1 MVSYDCPMFYTAIGS
16 SAIEDWE
23 PTGISEYA
31 DVPKLAQ
38 GIRTVD

>member
-16 SAIEDWE
+16 RAIEDWE